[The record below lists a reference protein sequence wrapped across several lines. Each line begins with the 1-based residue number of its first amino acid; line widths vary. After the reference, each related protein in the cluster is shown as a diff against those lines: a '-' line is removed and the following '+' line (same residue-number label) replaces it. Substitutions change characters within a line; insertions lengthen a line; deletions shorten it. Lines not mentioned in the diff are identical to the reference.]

1 LLDSSGQVVFAP
13 NAESVG
19 TRLDYRHPDCQ
30 LCHGLRPEERP
41 DSVIVT
47 SADGQ
52 RVFRNMYPLEN
63 SLACARCHDP
73 KQRLIG
79 LLLTDIPMAPLEEP
93 LAAGLRQDL
102 LRWAGIILA
111 SVVIINLA
119 MHRVVIRRLTG
130 VVQTLGRFD
139 RRHSNLRLP
148 TGSPDEI
155 GLLVAAF
162 NDMGQ
167 RIQAEEAENQVLSED
182 LRRLAEQR
190 RALLKRLIT
199 AQEEER
205 QRVARDLHDELGQ
218 DLAGL
223 AVSLEVIER
232 LWAEQPEQARF
243 QLQQTRTRIA
253 ETSARTYD
261 MILGLRPSALDDLGL
276 APALR
281 MHAERTLNPA
291 DMQLEIDARDLT
303 SRLPPEIETAL
314 FRTFQE
320 ALSNVVR
327 HAEASRVRVRL
338 AVRNGAFEGE
348 ITDDGQGF
356 NVEIIRADGDG
367 PRGLGLLGMRERVA
381 LCGGTLEI
389 FSRPGA
395 GTRLRIR
402 VPLPEEHRG

>member
-1 LLDSSGQVVFAP
+1 
-13 NAESVG
+13 
-19 TRLDYRHPDCQ
+19 
-30 LCHGLRPEERP
+30 
-41 DSVIVT
+41 
-47 SADGQ
+47 
-52 RVFRNMYPLEN
+52 
-63 SLACARCHDP
+63 
-73 KQRLIG
+73 
-79 LLLTDIPMAPLEEP
+79 
-93 LAAGLRQDL
+93 
-102 LRWAGIILA
+102 
-111 SVVIINLA
+111 
-119 MHRVVIRRLTG
+119 
-130 VVQTLGRFD
+130 
-139 RRHSNLRLP
+139 
-148 TGSPDEI
+148 
-155 GLLVAAF
+155 
-162 NDMGQ
+162 
-167 RIQAEEAENQVLSED
+167 
-182 LRRLAEQR
+182 
-190 RALLKRLIT
+190 
-199 AQEEER
+199 
-205 QRVARDLHDELGQ
+205 
-218 DLAGL
+218 
-223 AVSLEVIER
+223 
-232 LWAEQPEQARF
+232 
-243 QLQQTRTRIA
+243 
-253 ETSARTYD
+253 